1 MKDVTME
8 NTINAHGR
16 QTESNP
22 FLVLEGAKHL
32 MNMIV
37 QEMGNVKY
45 SRGQPI
51 FFALGLLLYPLA
63 YNNTLHFLDLRKYSL
78 SVHPPDGKVKISVL
92 NEQASFPF
100 RHSSRDAT

>member
-1 MKDVTME
+1 MEDVTME
-8 NTINAHGR
+8 NAVNAHVR
-16 QTESNP
+16 QAETNP

-63 YNNTLHFLDLRKYSL
+63 YNDTLHFLSLRKNSL
-78 SVHPPDGKVKISVL
+78 SVYLPGRNL
-92 NEQASFPF
+92 ENF
-100 RHSSRDAT
+100 